1 MASIIKIKRKSDAAG
16 APGSLQEGEIAVNLF
31 SKKLYVGNSSGVSVV
46 GGEDFRLTTQNAT
59 AGTGAYLKVKGDTAS
74 TSNSVL
80 MEAGE
85 GIDIVRQ
92 ANGSLTFSGEDATT
106 SNKGIASFSSSDFV
120 VSSGAVSLD
129 DNISA
134 NTSGSA
140 ATLTTARNIALTG
153 DVTGTASFDGS
164 QNISISTTY
173 NNDVVLGTDTSG
185 NYVETLAAGNN
196 SIVITG
202 ADGEGATKTVS
213 LGDNIGANTSG
224 KAATAGNADTATALE
239 TARTIGGV
247 SFDGTGNI
255 NLPGVNT
262 TGDQDTSGN
271 AGTATALESARNIGV
286 NLNGDVTGYANTDFD
301 GTGNVLV
308 NITTTY
314 NNDVVLGTD
323 TSGNYAAEVTGTTNE
338 IEVTGSAGEGTTF
351 QVGLPNDV
359 TIGNNLTVTN
369 DLSVTGDATI
379 DGNLTVEGAVTYIS
393 SSTVNV
399 DDSMLKLSANNAGD
413 TVDTGVY
420 GKYVVSGNSAVQYAG
435 YFRDAGDGAFK
446 FYTGLDVEPTTT
458 VDTTDTGY
466 GLAQVDAIIDGGTY

>member
-59 AGTGAYLKVKGDTAS
+59 AGTGAYLKVKGDTES

-134 NTSGSA
+134 NTSGTA
-140 ATLTTARNIALTG
+140 A
-153 DVTGTASFDGS
+153 
-164 QNISISTTY
+164 
-173 NNDVVLGTDTSG
+173 
-185 NYVETLAAGNN
+185 
-196 SIVITG
+196 
-202 ADGEGATKTVS
+202 
-213 LGDNIGANTSG
+213 
-224 KAATAGNADTATALE
+224 TATALA
-239 TARTIGGV
+239 TARNIGGV
-247 SFDGTGNI
+247 SFDGTANI

-262 TGDQDTSGN
+262 TGNQDTSGN

-399 DDSMLKLSANNAGD
+399 DDSMLKLSANNSGD